1 MAVIWWIALAP
12 TATVGACDCGCDMVD
27 CTCTNGDCN
36 CNEKTAVAEVPNAGS
51 SIAALR
57 QQAMMAVPNN
67 TTVPQTGDKGV
78 MACGTIA
85 LVSWLILMWLV
96 GAKKKEEI

>member
-1 MAVIWWIALAP
+1 MQPMQNAVPALA
-12 TATVGACDCGCDMVD
+12 GACDCGCDMVD
-27 CTCTNGDCN
+27 CTCANVDCN
-36 CNEKTAVAEVPNAGS
+36 CNEDTAAAEVPNTGT
-51 SIAALR
+51 SISALR

-85 LVSWLILMWLV
+85 LISWLILMWLV
-96 GAKKKEEI
+96 GAKKKEEL

>member
-1 MAVIWWIALAP
+1 MG
-12 TATVGACDCGCDMVD
+12 T
-27 CTCTNGDCN
+27 
-36 CNEKTAVAEVPNAGS
+36 
-51 SIAALR
+51 SIATLR
-57 QQAMMAVPNN
+57 QQMMAVPNN

-85 LVSWLILMWLV
+85 LISWLILMWLI

>member
-1 MAVIWWIALAP
+1 MAAAPALA
-12 TATVGACDCGCDMVD
+12 GACDCGCNIVD
-27 CTCTNGDCN
+27 CTCINGDCD
-36 CNEKTAVAEVPNAGS
+36 CNEETVATEVPNVGT
-51 SIAALR
+51 SIATLR
-57 QQAMMAVPNN
+57 QQMMMAVPNN

-85 LVSWLILMWLV
+85 LISWLILMWLI

>member
-1 MAVIWWIALAP
+1 MQPMQNAVPALA
-12 TATVGACDCGCDMVD
+12 GACDCGCDMVD
-27 CTCTNGDCN
+27 CTCANVDCN
-36 CNEKTAVAEVPNAGS
+36 CNEDTAAAEVPNTGT
-51 SIAALR
+51 SISALR

-85 LVSWLILMWLV
+85 LISWLILMWLV
-96 GAKKKEEI
+96 GAKKKVEL

>member
-1 MAVIWWIALAP
+1 MHQQDINTEETFYRVP
-12 TATVGACDCGCDMVD
+12 KAT
-27 CTCTNGDCN
+27 
-36 CNEKTAVAEVPNAGS
+36 

-57 QQAMMAVPNN
+57 QQMMSSSDN

-78 MACGTIA
+78 MACGTVA
-85 LVSWLILMWLV
+85 LLSWLALMWLI

>member
-1 MAVIWWIALAP
+1 MG
-12 TATVGACDCGCDMVD
+12 T
-27 CTCTNGDCN
+27 
-36 CNEKTAVAEVPNAGS
+36 

-57 QQAMMAVPNN
+57 QQMMMAVPNN

-85 LVSWLILMWLV
+85 LISWLVLMWLV